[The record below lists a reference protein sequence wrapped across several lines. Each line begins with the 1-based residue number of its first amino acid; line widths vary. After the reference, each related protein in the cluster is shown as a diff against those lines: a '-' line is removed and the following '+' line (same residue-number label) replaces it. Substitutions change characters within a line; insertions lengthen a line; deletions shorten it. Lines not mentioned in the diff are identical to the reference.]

1 MHKQTYQNPQT
12 RHLLPDGPGMG
23 SGLRPKAV
31 RPAGRIAFTFET
43 GATGRL
49 SGVAA
54 ASTAKAPAGVGGSV
68 RCCGRCS
75 LSGSRIGRDPTP
87 TNPGECPRIDERPP
101 PPALPLPENHYLP
114 YFWEAARRPDE
125 SPARR
130 YLAVRFVWPPEGI
143 GPDFAAIPPGD
154 RKSEALRGSPS
165 PPFRR
170 DWTTATRHGKLDL
183 IYRGCWAVFS
193 GGRKNP
199 FVG

>member
-12 RHLLPDGPGMG
+12 RQLLPDGPGMG

-31 RPAGRIAFTFET
+31 RPAGMERPLPPCAAGRIAFTFET

-54 ASTAKAPAGVGGSV
+54 ASTAKAPAGGGGSV

-87 TNPGECPRIDERPP
+87 TSPGECPRIDERTP

-114 YFWEAARRPDE
+114 T
-125 SPARR
+125 
-130 YLAVRFVWPPEGI
+130 L
-143 GPDFAAIPPGD
+143 
-154 RKSEALRGSPS
+154 GS
-165 PPFRR
+165 
-170 DWTTATRHGKLDL
+170 GK
-183 IYRGCWAVFS
+183 AS
-193 GGRKNP
+193 
-199 FVG
+199 